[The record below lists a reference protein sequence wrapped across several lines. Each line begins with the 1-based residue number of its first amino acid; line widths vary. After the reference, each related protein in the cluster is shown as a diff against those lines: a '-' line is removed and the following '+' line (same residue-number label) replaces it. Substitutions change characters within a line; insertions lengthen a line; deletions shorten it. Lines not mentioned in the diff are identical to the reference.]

1 MSVSIIA
8 GALDL
13 YSPKFNLD
21 ALGMPGEKVT
31 IRAVV
36 ASKDGLKRVILFGT
50 YTIGGRHAQISS
62 SKLQDMGPEVDV
74 VSIGRYS
81 FKDFIDDTNG
91 ALVKL
96 SLATPSDSSGRT
108 ARSSCAW
115 RGKRSPSSFRRCTL
129 RRRRLA
135 PSSSAKGR
143 RSRRYWVRS
152 WSFRP
157 QQEEAQRPQAERG
170 EAHPRKGVPE
180 HETRMIMPFLLGP

>member
-31 IRAVV
+31 IRVVV
-36 ASKDGLKRVILFGT
+36 ASKDGMKKLTLFGT

-62 SKLQDMGPEVDV
+62 SQLQDIGPEVDV

-91 ALVKL
+91 ALVELPFSHPIRFVWENGEVFLRLEGEALPVVFQRMYTAAAKACAVLECQGKTIKAVLGEELELFDPNRRKL
-96 SLATPSDSSGRT
+96 SGLRLKDEKLILEREFQSAGRH
-108 ARSSCAW
+108 
-115 RGKRSPSSFRRCTL
+115 
-129 RRRRLA
+129 
-135 PSSSAKGR
+135 
-143 RSRRYWVRS
+143 VR
-152 WSFRP
+152 
-157 QQEEAQRPQAERG
+157 A
-170 EAHPRKGVPE
+170 
-180 HETRMIMPFLLGP
+180 